1 MIDLTEEYLIYLL
14 NEFSV
19 SLLMSLNTKTVC
31 FSKH

>member
-1 MIDLTEEYLIYLL
+1 MMDLTEEYLIYLL

-31 FSKH
+31 LSKH